1 MIFVCTIAA
10 EAIQTQQ
17 ADMAP
22 LAHPHYLRP
31 PPYLLIKL
39 PLHCLHWCWLWLCI
53 QRKLFISIQKD
64 SKLWDSANLGHKL
77 QVRCCSLTKVLFSLI
92 SAFKSVISN
101 LDSPLSWRTLLK
113 GTSKKKKKNIQ
124 HSLMFYIVSELPRA
138 IQLWACGFSPRSS
151 KWQQLNTFNLLNK
164 LVTNFP
170 T

>member
-113 GTSKKKKKNIQ
+113 GTSKKKKEHPTLTNVLYCFWASSGHTTLGMWVFPKVQQVTAAQ
-124 HSLMFYIVSELPRA
+124 HFQFA
-138 IQLWACGFSPRSS
+138 
-151 KWQQLNTFNLLNK
+151 
-164 LVTNFP
+164 
-170 T
+170 